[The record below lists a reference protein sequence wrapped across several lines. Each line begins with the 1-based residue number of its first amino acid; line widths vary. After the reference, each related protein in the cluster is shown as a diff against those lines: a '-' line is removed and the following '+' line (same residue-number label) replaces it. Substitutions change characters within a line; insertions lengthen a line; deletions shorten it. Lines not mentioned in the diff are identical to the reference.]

1 MNKFNH
7 NFNSLINGKI
17 TKNHFD
23 SKKLKIKILLFSLNY
38 LISKLIGIYK
48 IKTR

>member
-7 NFNSLINGKI
+7 NFNNLINGKI

-23 SKKLKIKILLFSLNY
+23 SKKIEDKNTFIFF
-38 LISKLIGIYK
+38 KLSYK
-48 IKTR
+48 